1 MDMDKKKAEYYKKR
15 LVATQDEL
23 LRLVTKSERDGRE
36 ADEEATQDI
45 ADKAAN
51 SYTKEFLF
59 HQSDEN
65 RRVLQMVNEAL
76 ERLKNGSYGLCVS
89 CQGEVQVKRLEA
101 VPWARHCFECQE
113 KQDQGLL

>member
-1 MDMDKKKAEYYKKR
+1 MEKKKAEYYKKR
-15 LVATQDEL
+15 LVLTQEEL

-76 ERLKNGSYGLCVS
+76 ERLKNGTYGLCVS

-101 VPWARHCFECQE
+101 VPWARHCIDCQE

>member
-1 MDMDKKKAEYYKKR
+1 MDKKKAEYYKKC
-15 LVATQDEL
+15 LVTTHEEL

-36 ADEEATQDI
+36 ADEEATQDV

-59 HQSDEN
+59 HQSHEN
-65 RRVLQMVNEAL
+65 RRVLQLVDEAL
-76 ERLKNGSYGLCVS
+76 ERLKNGTYGLCVS
-89 CQGEVQVKRLEA
+89 CQEEVQVKRLEA
-101 VPWARHCFECQE
+101 VPWARHCIECQE

>member
-1 MDMDKKKAEYYKKR
+1 MDKTKVEYYKKR
-15 LVATQDEL
+15 LADKQAEL
-23 LRLVTKSERDGRE
+23 TRAVSNSERDGRE

-45 ADKAAN
+45 VDKAAN

-65 RRVLQMVNEAL
+65 RRFLQMVNEAL
-76 ERLKNGSYGLCVS
+76 ERLKNGTYGRCVS
-89 CQGEVQVKRLEA
+89 CQGEVQERRLDA
-101 VPWARHCFECQE
+101 VPWARYCIECQG